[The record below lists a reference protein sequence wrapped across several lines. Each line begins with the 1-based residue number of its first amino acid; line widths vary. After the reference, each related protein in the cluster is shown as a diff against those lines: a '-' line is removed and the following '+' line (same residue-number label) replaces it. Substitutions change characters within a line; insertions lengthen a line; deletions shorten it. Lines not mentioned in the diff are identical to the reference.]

1 MIGIVML
8 VGIVVNN
15 AILLLDHYNQ
25 MRNEGIPVREALI
38 KACPAKLKAILMSNI
53 AIILGMIPMALGIGA
68 SLAEMRQPMGII
80 VSGGIISS
88 TFMTLWLIPALEFVL
103 KGKNK

>member
-1 MIGIVML
+1 
-8 VGIVVNN
+8 
-15 AILLLDHYNQ
+15 ALL
-25 MRNEGIPVREALI
+25 

-80 VSGGIISS
+80 TIGGIVSS
-88 TFMTLWLIPALEFVL
+88 TILTLWFIPAIERLVIRRAKKQTGTG
-103 KGKNK
+103 KGNNT